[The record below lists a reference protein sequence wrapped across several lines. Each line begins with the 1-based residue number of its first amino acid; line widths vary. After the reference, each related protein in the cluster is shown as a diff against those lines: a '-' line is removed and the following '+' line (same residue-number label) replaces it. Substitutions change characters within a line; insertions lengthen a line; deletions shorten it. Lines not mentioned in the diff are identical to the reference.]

1 MKAKDEPLYW
11 HLFENMMEGFAV
23 HEIIVNRAG
32 VPVDYRFLDVNPSFE
47 RITGL
52 KAADIIGNTVR
63 KVLPGIEPA
72 WIEKYGKVALQGVP
86 LVFEEYN
93 LDLGK
98 HFEVHAYRRNRG
110 SSPVF
115 SRTSPSTSRR
125 RRRCGRK
132 KNVHAP
138 LWTPLSMRS
147 S

>member
-63 KVLPGIEPA
+63 KVLPGIEPGGSRSTA
-72 WIEKYGKVALQGVP
+72 RLRSRESP
-86 LVFEEYN
+86 L
-93 LDLGK
+93 
-98 HFEVHAYRRNRG
+98 
-110 SSPVF
+110 
-115 SRTSPSTSRR
+115 
-125 RRRCGRK
+125 
-132 KNVHAP
+132 
-138 LWTPLSMRS
+138 
-147 S
+147 